1 MITMS
6 SREFNHDIGKAKR
19 TSHTNPVII
28 TERGKPTHVL
38 LSYEEYQQIITT
50 QPKITD
56 LLSLA
61 VDIDFEPTKV
71 VIQSKAVDFD

>member
-6 SREFNHDIGKAKR
+6 SREFNHDFGKAKR
-19 TSHTNPVII
+19 TSHSTPVII

-38 LSYEEYQQIITT
+38 LSYEEYQQMLNT

-56 LLSLA
+56 LLSVA
-61 VDIDFEPTKV
+61 ADVDFEPTKV

>member
-19 TSHTNPVII
+19 TSHINLMII
-28 TERGKPTHVL
+28 TEHGKPTHVL
-38 LSYEEYQQIITT
+38 LSDEEYQQMLNT
-50 QPKITD
+50 QPKITN

-61 VDIDFEPTKV
+61 ADVDFEPTKI
-71 VIQSKAVDFD
+71 VIQSKTS

>member
-1 MITMS
+1 MGIS
-6 SREFNHDIGKAKR
+6 NFFNSLFGKAKK
-19 TSHTNPVII
+19 TSHINPVII

-38 LSYEEYQQIITT
+38 LSYEEYQQMVNT

-61 VDIDFEPTKV
+61 VDVDFEPTKV

>member
-1 MITMS
+1 MLTMS
-6 SREFNHDIGKAKR
+6 SREFNHDIGKAEKS
-19 TSHTNPVII
+19 SHTNPVII

-38 LSYEEYQQIITT
+38 LSYDDYQQMMNA

-61 VDIDFEPTKV
+61 VDVDFEPTNV
-71 VIQSKAVDFD
+71 VIPSKAVDFD